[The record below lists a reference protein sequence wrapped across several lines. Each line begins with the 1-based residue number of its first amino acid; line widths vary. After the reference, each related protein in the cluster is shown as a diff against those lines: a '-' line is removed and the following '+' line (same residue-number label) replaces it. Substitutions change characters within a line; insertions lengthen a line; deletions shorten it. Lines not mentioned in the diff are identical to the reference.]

1 MVIII
6 KDEKFNDTLKIK
18 MLIFFMVNLVCFIII
33 MNISAYYILKNLYFS
48 YCKNDIMS
56 RAENISK
63 EILFMDDRNYANN
76 NVIKDA
82 IKSGLRVVI
91 IDKDKK
97 VIYDSFNLICGE
109 KLVNIEEVDNV
120 LKGQENF
127 GKHITKNEKLLYVYY
142 PVIQNKNVV
151 RAVFLLYS
159 LKAAYEKFYEFQRK
173 LMVISISILII
184 GFIMSY
190 VKAWQITYP
199 LEEVISAIE
208 AVERGELK
216 KKVFVKGNDEIAR
229 LCYVFN
235 KMNEKISRMDEERR
249 RFIADAS
256 HELKSPLASIKVLV
270 QSLLMG
276 GIEDK
281 KISIEFL
288 KDIDDEINRLTV
300 IVNDLLELSKLE
312 DKNNIS
318 FNLFDISDVCS
329 DVVKRLNPIASVK
342 NINIRSNFDNAMIE
356 GNKEGIFRAIYN
368 ILENAIK
375 YSNENSFIDIWIEKE
390 NMVKIN
396 IKDYGIGIPKEDIPN
411 IFKRFYRV
419 DKTRDR
425 KTGGSGLGL
434 PIAYEIIKL
443 HKGDIKVSSKV
454 GEGSLFTIT
463 LPYKLG

>member
-1 MVIII
+1 
-6 KDEKFNDTLKIK
+6 
-18 MLIFFMVNLVCFIII
+18 
-33 MNISAYYILKNLYFS
+33 MNTFAYYILRNSYFNSYKNEV
-48 YCKNDIMS
+48 MS
-56 RAENISK
+56 RAKSISK
-63 EILFMDDRNYANN
+63 NIKNTDDRDFLSNS
-76 NVIKDA
+76 A
-82 IKSGLRVVI
+82 IKEAIESGLRI
-91 IDKDKK
+91 IIVDKDKN
-97 VIYDSFNLICGE
+97 VIFDSLNLIYGI
-109 KLVNIEEVDNV
+109 KLADIDEVDKA
-120 LKGQENF
+120 LKGQESF
-127 GKHITKNEKLLYVYY
+127 GNHITENDELLYISY
-142 PVIQNKNVV
+142 PIMRNNNIDG
-151 RAVFLLYS
+151 AVFLMNS
-159 LKAAYEKFYEFQRK
+159 LKTVNTEIYDYQKK
-173 LMVISISILII
+173 LII
-184 GFIMSY
+184 MSIFMLFIGLMISY
-190 VKAWQITYP
+190 VKSWQMTYP

-216 KKVFVKGNDEIAR
+216 KKVFVKGNDEISR

-235 KMNEKISRMDEERR
+235 EMNEKLYRVDEERK
-249 RFIADAS
+249 RFVADAS
-256 HELKSPLASIKVLV
+256 HELKSPLASMKVLV
-270 QSLLMG
+270 QSLLSG

-288 KDIDDEINRLTV
+288 KDIDEEINRLTV
-300 IVNDLLELSKLE
+300 IVNNLLELSKLE
-312 DKNNIS
+312 DKKGIS

-329 DVVKRLNPIASVK
+329 CVVKRLTPIANDK
-342 NINIRSNFDNAMIE
+342 NINIRSNFDSAMVE
-356 GNKEGIFRAIYN
+356 GNKESIFRAVYN

-375 YSNENSFIDIWIEKE
+375 YSNEDNFIDIWIEKE

-396 IKDYGIGIPKEDIPN
+396 IKDYGIGIPEEDIPN